1 MLRIE
6 DEVLQD
12 DNETSK
18 VNNEKYLLIKNQ
30 MQEVMDKMISLK
42 IETEK

>member
-42 IETEK
+42 VETEK